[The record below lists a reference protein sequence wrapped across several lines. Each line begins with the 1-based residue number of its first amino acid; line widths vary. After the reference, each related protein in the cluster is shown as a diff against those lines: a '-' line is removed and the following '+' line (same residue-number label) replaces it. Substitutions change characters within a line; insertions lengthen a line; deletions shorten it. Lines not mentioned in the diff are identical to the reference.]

1 MARRR
6 KGFFGKLFSTILVVL
21 LIAIV
26 AIGASFFFYAPPQ
39 EHSNSF
45 YDLVGFK
52 RLADYTIAVKAA
64 YPALLLKDITYSN
77 AYYDAKDGGKG
88 EGDLIEYAQD
98 TDEGANWAVVVMCA
112 DEAVAKEVYNEIKTA
127 NAEKK
132 ILVLRRNKAVVY
144 GTYVGVIPYIV
155 LPL

>member
-6 KGFFGKLFSTILVVL
+6 KGFFSKLFSTILVVL
-21 LIAIV
+21 VVVIV
-26 AIGASFFFYAPPQ
+26 AIGASFMFYAPPQ

-45 YDLVGFK
+45 YDIVGYK
-52 RLADYTIAVKAA
+52 RLADYKAAVILA
-64 YPALLLKDITYSN
+64 YPALALKKITYAN
-77 AYYDAKDGGKG
+77 AYYDALDGGKG
-88 EGDLIEYAQD
+88 EGGVFEYAQD
-98 TDEGANWAVVVMCA
+98 TDKGANWAVVVMCET
-112 DEAVAKEVYNEIKTA
+112 DAVAKEVYQEIKTA

-144 GTYVGVIPYIV
+144 GTYVGVIPYVV